1 MHTAMPI
8 GIDDFKEAREGY
20 YIVDKT
26 SFLSRFFPGHPK
38 VTLITRPRRFGKTM
52 TLSMLRY
59 FFDCEGAEEHRKL
72 FDGMAV
78 SQDTALMKEMGTRPV
93 LFFSMRGWK
102 ATDWDAM
109 QETITNGLQ
118 QVAQQHKYL
127 LQSNRVDPADRQFL
141 QRMYDG
147 SAPISSLRTAPARLL
162 QMLEAHDGKKA
173 VFLLDEYD
181 VPIQSAWEHGYYD
194 EAIDFFRAFLTTSL
208 KSNLSLDFAV
218 LTGVLRISKESIF
231 SDLNNLDVDSIL
243 HPKYPTVLGFTSEEV
258 EKIAD
263 DLGRADRLPE
273 LREWYDGY
281 RIAGHEIYNPW
292 SVVKYFDR
300 DCQPETYW
308 VNTSGNAILG
318 EMLHRA
324 VRKTLDALQSLIQG
338 GSIRASLSDEY
349 IYSDIFKNKNVLYAM
364 LLATGYLTTKMLRST
379 ELGLQAELILPNR
392 ELRSIFRIEVL
403 ERYQS
408 DEADIEIPELMQA
421 FVDGDIETVQEG
433 LSEYLVLLTSSFDAA
448 KGREAFYHG
457 FVLGMTAVLT
467 EDYVIRSNR
476 ESGYGRYDIAA
487 TPKDTS
493 RPGFIIECKLAEPGE
508 SLEDKA
514 DLALRQ
520 IEEKHYDAELV
531 REGVKVIHRY
541 GIAFSGKK
549 LCAKIDE

>member
-59 FFDCEGAEEHRKL
+59 FFNCEGADEHRKL

-78 SQDTALMKEMGTRPV
+78 SRDEALMKEMGTRPV

-102 ATDWDAM
+102 ANDWTTM
-109 QETITNGLQ
+109 QETIIDGLQ
-118 QVAQQHKYL
+118 QVAQGYKYL
-127 LQSNRVDPADRQFL
+127 LQSDRADSIDRQML
-141 QRMYDG
+141 QDIYDG
-147 SAPISSLRTAPARLL
+147 PASVSSLRTAPARLL
-162 QMLEAHDGKKA
+162 RMLEAHYGKKA

-181 VPIQSAWEHGYYD
+181 VPIQSAWEHGYY
-194 EAIDFFRAFLTTSL
+194 EQAIDFFRVFLTTSL
-208 KSNLSLDFAV
+208 KSNPSLDFAV

-258 EKIAD
+258 EKIAN
-263 DLGRADRLPE
+263 DLGHADRLSE

-281 RIAGHEIYNPW
+281 RIDGHEIYNPW

-318 EMLHRA
+318 EMLQRA
-324 VRKTLDALQSLIQG
+324 ARKTLDALQSLIQG
-338 GSIRASLSDEY
+338 GSIHTRVCDEY
-349 IYSDIFKNKNVLYAM
+349 IYSEIYKNREALYTM
-364 LLATGYLTTKMLRST
+364 LLATGYLTARTLQST
-379 ELGLQAELILPNR
+379 ELGLQADIVLPNR
-392 ELRSIFRIEVL
+392 ELRSVFRIEVL
-403 ERYQS
+403 ERYRS

-421 FVDGDIETVQEG
+421 FVDGDIDTVQEG

-467 EDYVIRSNR
+467 EDYVVRSNR

-487 TPKDTS
+487 MPKDKS
-493 RPGFIIECKLAEPGE
+493 RPGFVIECKLAGSEE

-514 DLALRQ
+514 NLALRQ
-520 IEEKHYDAELV
+520 IEEKRYDAELV
-531 REGVKVIHRY
+531 RDGVTTIHRY

-549 LCAKIDE
+549 LCAKMAG